1 MGPNLQWQKEEK
13 RNKMIRSAYELF
25 SEKGVGKTSI
35 DDIVKRASVA
45 KGTFYLYFADKTEV
59 WEAVVVQISNQVL
72 TQAKRELEKK
82 NLPDTIERILFVVD
96 YIIEHFRKNLEE
108 LKIVQRNFS
117 WPLVLRKMNEVQDN
131 TLLQMLEQCFFSP
144 YLSRYTIEEA
154 YRMMFLIVEMV
165 GSICYTSILM
175 EQPAPI
181 DQMKPVLFHTIRK
194 ILI

>member
-1 MGPNLQWQKEEK
+1 M
-13 RNKMIRSAYELF
+13 
-25 SEKGVGKTSI
+25 V
-35 DDIVKRASVA
+35 D
-45 KGTFYLYFADKTEV
+45 
-59 WEAVVVQISNQVL
+59 ISNRIL
-72 TQAKRELEKK
+72 TQAKKELERKS
-82 NLPDTIERILFVVD
+82 LPDMIERILFVAD
-96 YIIEHFRKNLEE
+96 FIIEHFKKNLDD

-117 WPLVLRKMNEVQDN
+117 WPLVLRKMNEAQDN
-131 TLLQMLEQCFFSP
+131 TLLQMLEQCFCSP

-165 GSICYTSILM
+165 GSICYTSILL

>member
-1 MGPNLQWQKEEK
+1 MTIQGQSLKSQKEEK
-13 RNKMIRSAYELF
+13 RIRMIQAAYELF
-25 SEKGVGKTSI
+25 SEKGVYKTSI
-35 DDIVKRASVA
+35 DDIAKSAGVA
-45 KGTFYLYFADKTEV
+45 KGTFYLYFADKTEI
-59 WEAVVVQISNQVL
+59 WEAVVVDISN
-72 TQAKRELEKK
+72 RI
-82 NLPDTIERILFVVD
+82 LPDMIERILFVAD
-96 YIIEHFRKNLEE
+96 FIIEHFKKNLDD

-117 WPLVLRKMNEVQDN
+117 WPLVLRKMNEAQDN
-131 TLLQMLEQCFFSP
+131 TLLQMLEQCFCSP

-165 GSICYTSILM
+165 GSICYTSILL

>member
-1 MGPNLQWQKEEK
+1 MKYTPSTESIPQSSRRAVNEK
-13 RNKMIRSAYELF
+13 LLYLIDNNCCEAYGITKQDVFQGYTGDGGLHGLSRKNYRSYHTY
-25 SEKGVGKTSI
+25 SE
-35 DDIVKRASVA
+35 A
-45 KGTFYLYFADKTEV
+45 KK
-59 WEAVVVQISNQVL
+59 
-72 TQAKRELEKK
+72 ELERKS
-82 NLPDTIERILFVVD
+82 LPDMIERILFVAD
-96 YIIEHFRKNLEE
+96 FIIEHFKKNLDD

-117 WPLVLRKMNEVQDN
+117 WPLVLRKMNEAQDN
-131 TLLQMLEQCFFSP
+131 TLLQMLEQCFCSP

-165 GSICYTSILM
+165 GSICYTSILL